1 MQALLFSGWW
11 KMASSLST
19 APFANKPPCM
29 DAPVPSQQAPSHK
42 LSSKQLA
49 ATLLTKQSV
58 DAKDFTLFNPLWVNK
73 QQHAQ
78 HAQQPMDVHDAH
90 KRPT

>member
-11 KMASSLST
+11 KMASSLRHIQHGRWIEIESMSV
-19 APFANKPPCM
+19 AV
-29 DAPVPSQQAPSHK
+29 DVSH
-42 LSSKQLA
+42 SH
-49 ATLLTKQSV
+49 